1 MRALVLDDDPVI
13 LTLMHTTLEQTGFEV
28 SPFTRGKDAL
38 RALETESFDL
48 IISDLMM
55 PELSGEEFFHLA
67 RKSQPRAPF
76 IFLTANDDVAT
87 AVKIMKLG
95 AEDYLQ
101 KPVKGKELLDR
112 VERVI
117 KENRKEQLI
126 RKTLTDNRQEELEQQ
141 GIFSWKKLYRT
152 KDSEQTNR
160 IMGFLSRNI
169 EQGGG
174 FSWLD
179 ILKSEI
185 KEKEGPELTLSRSL
199 MDMVVGSAE
208 NIRKVLSDLFF
219 VTALIDRPLD
229 LERVELEDFLIEHF
243 QYYQQEQIP
252 LVISHGK
259 KISLTPLTGPRD
271 FDLDIN
277 RDMLFRIFRE
287 LLSNAIK
294 YSPEESKILIIFNVK
309 EQNSGKKLEISFWN
323 PPRETSTK
331 DSTGKSITGIPY
343 EHSESAFE
351 LFHTFENYP
360 VQIPE
365 EEWHHGTGLY
375 IVRQLVLK
383 MGGQVEARN
392 IVMHTLDQK
401 APYVSVTVSL
411 PLKERQTL
419 KRA

>member
-1 MRALVLDDDPVI
+1 MKALVLDDDPVI
-13 LTLMHTTLEQTGFEV
+13 LVLIQTTLEQTGFEIF
-28 SPFTRGKDAL
+28 PFTRGKDAL
-38 RALETESFDL
+38 RSLETESFDL

-55 PELSGEEFFHLA
+55 PEIGGEEFFHLA
-67 RKSQPRAPF
+67 RKSQPRTPF
-76 IFLTANDDVAT
+76 IFLTANDDVDT
-87 AVKIMKLG
+87 AVEIMKLG
-95 AEDYLQ
+95 ADDYLQ
-101 KPVKGKELLDR
+101 KPVKGKELLAR
-112 VERVI
+112 VERVL

-126 RKTLTDNRQEELEQQ
+126 RKTLSDNRQEELEHQ

-160 IMGFLSRNI
+160 IMRFLSRNI

-174 FSWLD
+174 FTWLD

-185 KEKEGPELTLSRSL
+185 QEKEGDEYPLSRSL

-208 NIRKVLSDLFF
+208 NIRKVLADLFF
-219 VTALIDRPLD
+219 VTSLIDQPLD
-229 LERVELEDFLIEHF
+229 LETVELEDLLIEYF

-259 KISLTPLTGPRD
+259 KISLTPLTGPRNY
-271 FDLDIN
+271 DLNIN

-294 YSPEESKILIIFNVK
+294 YSPEQSKILVVFNVRDTEK
-309 EQNSGKKLEISFWN
+309 GKNLEISFWN
-323 PPRETSTK
+323 PPRETSSR
-331 DSTGKSITGIPY
+331 DSRGKVITGIPY

-351 LFHTFENYP
+351 LFHTFENFP

-365 EEWHHGTGLY
+365 EEWRHGTGLY

-383 MGGQVEARN
+383 MEGQVEARN

-401 APYVSVTVSL
+401 TPYVSVTVSL
-411 PLKERQTL
+411 PLKE
-419 KRA
+419 K